1 MTVNN
6 GELLFIKSVK
16 DGIPNR
22 DPLNDSD
29 ARRLFPEEDG
39 RISLSDVSIKR
50 DVRDFVISLYPDGG
64 EKNHVFVQPIVNE
77 KGKLLG
83 RKSLAMKIAE
93 QVGKEKEAKTDMQSV
108 LTEHAFDVR
117 TFGIVYSEK
126 PKFNL
131 TGPVQFGWAHSM
143 HPVDTQYVQ
152 GTVTMPS
159 SDTTNDGEGKTQ
171 GTIWTSY
178 IVPFAI
184 FCMPGVINAKS
195 SEHTKMTEEDQELML
210 RGLWQGTKNRNTRA
224 RGQQEPLF
232 LLHVEYNDPFFRIGY
247 FEDMVKINPDG
258 EVWRQDSTRPSSIKD
273 VSLEVQELVATLES
287 YKEKIARC
295 RIWKHPLLKVEGN
308 IDPYLQE
315 ISW

>member
-1 MTVNN
+1 MSVSN
-6 GELLFIKSVK
+6 GELLFVKSVK

-29 ARRLFPEEDG
+29 ARRIFPEEDG
-39 RISLSDVSIKR
+39 RISLSDVSVKR
-50 DVRDFVISLYPDGG
+50 DVRDFVIALYSDGG
-64 EKNHVFVQPIVNE
+64 EKNHIFVQPIINE

-83 RKSLAMKIAE
+83 RKSLALKIAE
-93 QVGKEKEAKTDMQSV
+93 SAGKEKEAKEDMESV
-108 LTEHAFDVR
+108 LIEHAFDVR

-131 TGPVQFGWAHSM
+131 TGPVQFSWAHSM

-159 SDTTNDGEGKTQ
+159 KDATEAGEGNTQ

-178 IVPFAI
+178 TVPFAV
-184 FCMPGVINAKS
+184 FSMTGVINAKS
-195 SEHTKMTEEDQELML
+195 AEHTKMTIDDQELLL
-210 RGLWQGTKNRNTRA
+210 RGLWQGTQHRHARG

-232 LLHVEYNDPFFRIGY
+232 LVHIEYNDPFFRIGY
-247 FEDMVKINPDG
+247 LEEMVKLVPG
-258 EVWRQDSTRPSSIKD
+258 KEVWRDDSRRPSSIHEIAID
-273 VSLEVQELVATLES
+273 GTELEKVLDR
-287 YKEKIARC
+287 YHDKIKQC
-295 RIWKHPLLKVEGN
+295 RIWKHPLLQVDGN
-308 IDPYLQE
+308 LGEYVQE